1 LLIFNARSVAKS
13 SVQFSKMITNSITF
27 VDLGIVDFVK
37 SWLYNSCVVYF
48 DDSEFDSNFYS
59 K

>member
-1 LLIFNARSVAKS
+1 
-13 SVQFSKMITNSITF
+13 MITNSITF